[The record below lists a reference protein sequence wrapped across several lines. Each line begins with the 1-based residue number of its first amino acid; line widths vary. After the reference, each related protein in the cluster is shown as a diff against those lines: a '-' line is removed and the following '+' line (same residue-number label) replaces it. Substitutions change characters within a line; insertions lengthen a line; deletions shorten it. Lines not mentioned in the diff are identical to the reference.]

1 MLFFLTCDSGQI
13 VFLFFLAMWFVGS
26 QFCDQG
32 SNPGPQQWKHKVLT
46 REFPSHSFLNITICN
61 TPDTF
66 SLQLFKFFDEKFQ
79 MSTFKCIKEIKLFKI
94 IKGNSKVKN
103 MKATVLYNHFCKKK
117 KVGGK
122 YVYTHTNDF
131 LL

>member
-1 MLFFLTCDSGQI
+1 
-13 VFLFFLAMWFVGS
+13 
-26 QFCDQG
+26 
-32 SNPGPQQWKHKVLT
+32 
-46 REFPSHSFLNITICN
+46 
-61 TPDTF
+61 
-66 SLQLFKFFDEKFQ
+66 

-103 MKATVLYNHFCKKK
+103 MKGTVLYNHFCKKK

-122 YVYTHTNDF
+122 YVYTHMNDF